1 MFAVIDK
8 LPKTSD
14 PTVFGPHTW
23 AYLHISTAHL
33 PEILNPLVAKH
44 IKNSIIAVP
53 LMVPCEKCT
62 IHMGNYIDSRMKDIN
77 KATTG
82 SELFKI
88 TIDMHNFVNK
98 RLGRAQYSYD
108 DAYKRWK
115 SNL

>member
-1 MFAVIDK
+1 MFATIDK
-8 LPKTSD
+8 RDKTSD
-14 PTVFGPHTW
+14 PMVFGPPTW

-33 PEILNPLVAKH
+33 PEIVSPMVIKH

-62 IHMGNYIDSRMKDIN
+62 IHMGNYIESRMKDIT
-77 KATTG
+77 KAKTG

-98 RLGRAQYSYD
+98 RLGRSQYSYEE
-108 DAYKRWK
+108 AYKRWK
-115 SNL
+115 S